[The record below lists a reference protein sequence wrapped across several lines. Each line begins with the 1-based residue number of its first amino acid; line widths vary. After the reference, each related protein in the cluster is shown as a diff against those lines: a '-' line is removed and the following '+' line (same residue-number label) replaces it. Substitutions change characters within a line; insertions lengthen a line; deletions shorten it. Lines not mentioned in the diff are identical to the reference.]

1 MGFLNAFFTKV
12 SFPEG
17 QSEVPVTSELGIWL
31 QISLFISHTSELFL
45 YKGSPMWAPVGVELQ
60 AQKSDKL
67 PVLFTGAAQ
76 HPSAGTLLAD
86 IQC

>member
-1 MGFLNAFFTKV
+1 
-12 SFPEG
+12 
-17 QSEVPVTSELGIWL
+17 
-31 QISLFISHTSELFL
+31 
-45 YKGSPMWAPVGVELQ
+45 MWAPVGVELQ
-60 AQKSDKL
+60 AQKSDEL